1 MFKQSKGLNSCH
13 CSCSRS
19 RDHSSVSVVAEVE
32 SFREAKAK
40 MTTQECLRKLKGITE
55 IVARCSLEFKTIKS
69 PHEIYEEKAAAVRAS
84 LAQAW
89 DRLLANPHS
98 PEASGLQREIED
110 HGGQLKELEI
120 TYNATFKEDE
130 KAYDQQLHAAMES
143 LCDDLIGTIG
153 RSQVEKSLRTL
164 PSQQPSE
171 SDHGGSSDGLET
183 SLTTPS
189 EATQREVRTS
199 PLHTSAPR
207 TGSVIRVC
215 PVSLFCTGMD
225 RIVS

>member
-1 MFKQSKGLNSCH
+1 
-13 CSCSRS
+13 
-19 RDHSSVSVVAEVE
+19 VSVAVDIE
-32 SFREAKAK
+32 SLREAKVK
-40 MTTQECLRKLKGITE
+40 MTTRECLRKLKDVKE
-55 IVARCSLEFKTIKS
+55 IVARCSLEFEAIKS

-120 TYNATFKEDE
+120 RYNETFKEDE

-199 PLHTSAPR
+199 RLHASAPR
-207 TGSVIRVC
+207 RGSVIRVC
-215 PVSLFCTGMD
+215 PVSLFCTRID